1 MLLWSRKCC
10 TMPDEQ
16 PSRRKTTTAR
26 PDFRRMIVETA
37 NPPSAPAELVG
48 SDTHHGEQEQETPP
62 PALAQR
68 TEHEQP
74 VVERQRHRTT
84 VFLSPEIEDL
94 VDQMKI
100 AAKREG
106 RRETLQDY
114 IEQGIRLLA
123 QSRGITPED

>member
-1 MLLWSRKCC
+1 MS
-10 TMPDEQ
+10 DEQ
-16 PSRRKTTTAR
+16 HGRRKSTAAR

-37 NPPSAPAELVG
+37 NPPAAPSELAR
-48 SDTHHGEQEQETPP
+48 SDAQQNERERE
-62 PALAQR
+62 PAQSQVS
-68 TEHEQP
+68 TQQSGHEQP
-74 VVERQRHRTT
+74 VMERQRHRTT

-123 QSRGITPED
+123 QSRGLSTEE

>member
-1 MLLWSRKCC
+1 
-10 TMPDEQ
+10 MPDEQ
-16 PSRRKTTTAR
+16 QGRRKSTAAR

-37 NPPSAPAELVG
+37 NPPVAPTEIPG
-48 SDTHHGEQEQETPP
+48 SDAQQNEREQEQQVQAQEPATRPP
-62 PALAQR
+62 
-68 TEHEQP
+68 HEPP

-94 VDQMKI
+94 VDRMKI

-106 RRETLQDY
+106 RRESLQEY

-123 QSRGITPED
+123 RSRGVSIEE